1 MVNALIL
8 LSLAEEDVMSKVLDY
23 FKQSLYLVLLCI
35 FIGFILLE
43 FPTICAATHK
53 LLDRADSLNSV
64 EIASVK
70 ISFNSENVAAAFSE
84 LKMDGVEPAKQGSA
98 LDLIHGLEQNEF
110 VRLMYVGQLTNL
122 CDYDAPADTKMRYD
136 VATDYKLVEKN
147 LAEMIEDP
155 DLLRQQTEYV
165 NQQIA
170 RTGHS
175 DNGHP
180 FHCYILRLTADGA
193 NVKTALVG
201 SFGEAFKRLPAKAIP
216 SDQLIATK

>member
-1 MVNALIL
+1 ML
-8 LSLAEEDVMSKVLDY
+8 LRLMGEGIMSKALDY
-23 FKQSLYLVLLCI
+23 TKQFLYLVLVCI
-35 FIGFILLE
+35 FLRFVLLE
-43 FPTICAATHK
+43 FPVICEASHK

-70 ISFNSENVAAAFSE
+70 ISFDTENVAAAFSE
-84 LKMDGVEPAKQGSA
+84 LKVAIDPEHAGPDERSRA
-98 LDLIHGLEQNEF
+98 LKLIKALEQNEF
-110 VRLMYVGQLTNL
+110 VRLMYVGQLADL
-122 CDYDAPADTKMRYD
+122 CEYDAPADTKMRYD
-136 VATDYKLVEKN
+136 IATDYKLVEKN
-147 LAEMIEDP
+147 LAEMIDDP

-180 FHCYILRLTADGA
+180 FHCYVLRLTADGA

-201 SFGEAFKRLPAKAIP
+201 SFGEAFKRLPAKTVP
-216 SDQLIATK
+216 SGQQIASK

>member
-1 MVNALIL
+1 
-8 LSLAEEDVMSKVLDY
+8 MSKALDY
-23 FKQSLYLVLLCI
+23 TKQFLYLVLVCI
-35 FIGFILLE
+35 FLRFVLLE
-43 FPTICAATHK
+43 FPVICEASHK

-70 ISFNSENVAAAFSE
+70 ISFDTENVAAAFSE
-84 LKMDGVEPAKQGSA
+84 LNVAIDPEHAGPDERSRA
-98 LDLIHGLEQNEF
+98 LKLIKALEQNEF
-110 VRLMYVGQLTNL
+110 VRLMYVGQLADL
-122 CDYDAPADTKMRYD
+122 CEYDAPADTKMRYD
-136 VATDYKLVEKN
+136 IATDYKLVEKN
-147 LAEMIEDP
+147 LAEMIDDP

-180 FHCYILRLTADGA
+180 FHCYVLRLTADGA

-201 SFGEAFKRLPAKAIP
+201 SFGEAFKRLPAKAVP
-216 SDQLIATK
+216 SSQQIASK